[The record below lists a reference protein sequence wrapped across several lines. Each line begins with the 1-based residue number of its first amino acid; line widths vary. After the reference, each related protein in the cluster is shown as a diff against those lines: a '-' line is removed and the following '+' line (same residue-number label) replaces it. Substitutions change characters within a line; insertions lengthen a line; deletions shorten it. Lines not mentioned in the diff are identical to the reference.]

1 MTPLL
6 PILPVL
12 LLALFCAIAG
22 FWSLRAIDRFLAEPS
37 APAHPSQSQTG
48 SDTHLRIPH

>member
-1 MTPLL
+1 MTPFL

-22 FWSLRAIDRFLAEPS
+22 FWSLRGVDRLLTSTAAPVRPNQFDTGTDTQVPS
-37 APAHPSQSQTG
+37 
-48 SDTHLRIPH
+48 PH